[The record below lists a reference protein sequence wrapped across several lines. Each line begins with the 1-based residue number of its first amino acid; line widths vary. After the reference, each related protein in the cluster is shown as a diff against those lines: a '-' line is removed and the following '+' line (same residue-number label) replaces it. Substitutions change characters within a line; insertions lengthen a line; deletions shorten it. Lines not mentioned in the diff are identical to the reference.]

1 MRWVSGEVGVKWGRC
16 QAGWMSGGV
25 GEVGAR

>member
-1 MRWVSGEVGVKWGRC
+1 MRWVLGEVGVKCGRC